1 MLYCRDCR
9 LPTEAALS
17 PPIDR
22 DLIASDDYKTLAVAR
37 MTEKLGS
44 LPKTGLRYPRSDK
57 RLCMTGVHGHPH
69 LRQEIECLCTG

>member
-1 MLYCRDCR
+1 MIAKSTDLEERDWDTRLPFLLFAYRATPQASTGESPFLMLYGRDCR

-37 MTEKLGS
+37 MTEA
-44 LPKTGLRYPRSDK
+44 
-57 RLCMTGVHGHPH
+57 
-69 LRQEIECLCTG
+69 